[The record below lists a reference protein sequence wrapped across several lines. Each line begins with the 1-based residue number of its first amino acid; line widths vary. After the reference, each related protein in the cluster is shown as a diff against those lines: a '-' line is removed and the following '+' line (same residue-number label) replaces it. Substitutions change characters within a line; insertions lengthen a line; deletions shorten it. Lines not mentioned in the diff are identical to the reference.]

1 MGAVPSHQ
9 HGTAPYQT
17 EGLWRY
23 FLKWLAPLTGAAVCL
38 ALVLAF
44 GGGGSHGVTVV
55 APTESVCIVNHAP
68 GFFSNEQILRDIPA
82 WEQAANQDF
91 APAWDTPHVRITI
104 SKPSRGCIEALF
116 EKSGPIRGALAFHT
130 VERGRPKIVVYAGT
144 DDYYGYSNSVSF
156 THELF
161 ETLGD
166 PYTSAFNLPW
176 SSYPVVHVGSQ
187 VEAIPVGALAI
198 DEVCD
203 PVEAYQFRLHGVAIS
218 DFITPNWFHDQV
230 NGGYDFMGV
239 VQEPYTVTHG
249 GYVMFEYNGQI
260 IAVENFRHAG
270 RDADGFYKGEKVEP
284 SQHQ

>member
-1 MGAVPSHQ
+1 M
-9 HGTAPYQT
+9 
-17 EGLWRY
+17 
-23 FLKWLAPLTGAAVCL
+23 KWLALYMAALAAGAL

-44 GGGGSHGVTVV
+44 GGSGSHGVTVSV
-55 APTESVCIVNHAP
+55 PTESVCIVNHAP
-68 GFFSNEQILRDIPA
+68 AYFSNKQILHDIPA
-82 WEQAANQDF
+82 WEQAANNDF
-91 APAWDTPHVRITI
+91 APAWDTPHVKITL

-116 EKSGPIRGALAFHT
+116 VKSGSIQGALAFHT

-144 DDYYGYSNSVSF
+144 DDYFGYSNSVSF

-176 SSYPVVHVGSQ
+176 NSYPVVHVGHTEEQ
-187 VEAIPVGALAI
+187 IPVGALAI

-203 PVEAYQFRLHGVAIS
+203 PVEAYQYRLNGVAIS

-230 NGGYDFMGV
+230 RGGYDYMNV
-239 VQEPYTVTHG
+239 VQEPYTVTRG
-249 GYVMFEYNGQI
+249 GYVMFEYQGQI

-270 RDADGFYKGEKVEP
+270 RDAAGFLKAERD
-284 SQHQ
+284 QAR